1 MKKDELRKQQ
11 ALEYHAKG
19 RPGKIEV
26 VPTKEAKT
34 QRDLSLAYSPGVA
47 APCLEIAA
55 NPEDVYKYTAKGN
68 LVGVISN
75 GTAVL
80 GLGNI
85 GPEAG
90 KPVMEGKGVLFKI
103 FADIDVFDIEINET
117 DPEKFVQIV
126 QALEPT
132 FGGINLE
139 DIKSPEC
146 FYIERE
152 LKKRCKI
159 PIMHDDQHGTAII
172 SAAGLLNAL
181 EIQKKKIEK
190 VKFVVNGAGAA
201 AMACI
206 NLYESLGA
214 RHDNFMVFD
223 RKGILFKGREGVE
236 ELKVKYCVEA
246 KYKDYDLA
254 KAFKDAD
261 VFIGLS
267 AGNTVTTEMVK
278 SMAKNPIVF
287 AMANPDPEI
296 AYEIAIA
303 ARKDIIMATG
313 RSDFPNQVNNVL
325 GFPYIFRGA
334 LDVRATQINEEMKL
348 AAVKA
353 LAELT
358 KTPVPDI
365 VNLAYNEK
373 NISFGPTYIIP
384 KPLDPR
390 LLSTVAPA
398 VAKAAM
404 ESGIAKYPIKNWDE
418 YILGLN
424 KRLGLDNQL
433 SRVIGN
439 KARKDP
445 KRVVFADAE
454 NLKIL
459 KVAQLSQEEGI
470 AYPVLLGNE
479 SRIIKIAADNGI
491 DLEGMPIINPKDDK
505 HEDLRKKYGELFF
518 EKRQRKG
525 VNKYESYKVMK
536 DRNHFGCMLVES
548 GDADCMISGL
558 SRNYP
563 DTIRPA
569 IQIIGTEEGVKKIAG
584 MYIMFTKR
592 GPIFLADTTVNFN
605 PTAEELAEI
614 TLLVAKEIKQFN
626 IKPRIAMLSYSN
638 FGSSDSPEANLVRKA
653 REIVKEKEPTL
664 ICDGDVQGILAFN
677 KEILKENYPF
687 TELLDGEVNTLI
699 FPNLAAGNIAYN
711 LLQEIGG
718 ADSIGPILLGLKKP
732 VHVLQLG
739 SSIRS
744 ILNMV
749 MIAVVDAQMKCESNT
764 QEEIS
769 KSKWWKRFRK
779 ISHDI

>member
-1 MKKDELRKQQ
+1 MSKELSKQQ

-26 VPTKEAKT
+26 IPTKESKT

-47 APCLEIAA
+47 VPCLEIAA
-55 NPEDVYKYTAKGN
+55 NPEEVYKYTAKGN
-68 LVGVISN
+68 LIGVISN

-90 KPVMEGKGVLFKI
+90 KPVMEGKAVLFKI

-126 QALEPT
+126 KALEPT

-139 DIKSPEC
+139 DIKAPEC
-146 FYIERE
+146 FYIEQQ
-152 LKKRCKI
+152 LKEQLKI

-181 EIQKKKIEK
+181 ELQKKKIDK
-190 VKFVVNGAGAA
+190 VRIVVNGAGAA
-201 AMACI
+201 AMACMK
-206 NLYESLGA
+206 LYESLGA
-214 RHDNFMVFD
+214 KHGNFMVFD
-223 RKGILFKGREGVE
+223 KKGILYKGREDVE
-236 ELKVKYCVEA
+236 DLKKDFCVDE
-246 KYKDYDLA
+246 KFKDYDLV
-254 KAFKDAD
+254 KALIDAD

-267 AGNTVTTEMVK
+267 VGNVVSVEMVK
-278 SMAKNPIVF
+278 SMAKNPIIF
-287 AMANPDPEI
+287 ALANPDPEI
-296 AYEIAIA
+296 GYEAAVA
-303 ARKDIIMATG
+303 ARKDLIMATG
-313 RSDFPNQVNNVL
+313 RSDYPNQVNNVL

-334 LDVRATQINEEMKL
+334 LDVRATTINESMKM

-353 LAELT
+353 LAALT
-358 KTPVPDI
+358 KEAVPDM

-373 NISFGPTYIIP
+373 TISFGPDYIIP
-384 KPLDPR
+384 KALDPR

-404 ESGIAKYPIKNWDE
+404 ESGVAKYPITDWEAYKVE
-418 YILGLN
+418 LN

-454 NLKIL
+454 NIKIL
-459 KVAQLSQEEGI
+459 KVAQLVVDEGVG
-470 AYPVLLGNE
+470 YPILLGDVK
-479 SRIIKIAADNGI
+479 RILKLAANNSI
-491 DLEGMPIINPKDDK
+491 DIGDMPIIDPKDD
-505 HEDLRKKYGELFF
+505 EYDGLRKQFGGLFYA
-518 EKRQRKG
+518 KRQRKG
-525 VNKYESYKVMK
+525 INKHEAYKMMR
-536 DRNHFGCMLVES
+536 DRNYFGCMLVET
-548 GDADCMISGL
+548 GEADCMISGL
-558 SRNYP
+558 TRSYP
-563 DTIRPA
+563 ETIRPA
-569 IQIIGTEEGVKKIAG
+569 LQTIGTEDGVKKIAG
-584 MYIMFTKR
+584 MYILLTKR
-592 GPIFLADTTVNFN
+592 GPLFLADTTINFN

-614 TLLVAKEIKQFN
+614 TLLTAKEVKQFN
-626 IKPRIAMLSYSN
+626 IVPRIAMLSYSN

-653 REIVKEKEPTL
+653 RELVKAKDPTL

-677 KEILKENYPF
+677 KEILKDNYPF
-687 TELLDGEVNTLI
+687 TELLDGDVNTLI

-711 LLQEIGG
+711 LLQEVGG
-718 ADSIGPILLGLKKP
+718 ADAIGPILLGLKKP

-739 SSIRS
+739 SSLRS
-744 ILNMV
+744 IFNMV
-749 MIAVVDAQMKCESNT
+749 LIAVVDAQMKCETDT
-764 QEEIS
+764 QEAIS
-769 KSKWWKRFRK
+769 KSKWWKQFK
-779 ISHDI
+779 KTAHDL

>member
-1 MKKDELRKQQ
+1 MSKDLRKQQ
-11 ALEYHAKG
+11 ALEYHSKG

-26 VPTKEAKT
+26 VPTKETKT

-47 APCLEIAA
+47 EPCLEIAA
-55 NPEDVYKYTAKGN
+55 NPEDVYKYTSKGN

-117 DPEKFVQIV
+117 NPEKFVQIV

-139 DIKSPEC
+139 DIKAPEC
-146 FYIERE
+146 FYIEQE

-172 SAAGLLNAL
+172 SAAALLNAL
-181 EIQKKKIEK
+181 ILQKKKIDK
-190 VKFVVNGAGAA
+190 VRFVVNGAGAA

-206 NLYESLGA
+206 QLYESLGA
-214 RHDNFMVFD
+214 KHSNFMVFD
-223 RKGILFKGREGVE
+223 RKGILYKGRNDVE
-236 ELKVKYCVEA
+236 DLKQKFCVDA

-254 KAFKDAD
+254 KALKDAD

-267 AGNTVTTEMVK
+267 VGNVITPEIVK
-278 SMAKNPIVF
+278 SMARNPIVF
-287 AMANPDPEI
+287 AMANPNPEI
-296 AYEIAIA
+296 GYDIAVA

-334 LDVRATQINEEMKL
+334 LDVRATQINEAMKL

-353 LAELT
+353 LAELA
-358 KTPVPDI
+358 KAPVPDM

-373 NISFGPTYIIP
+373 NISFGPDYIIP

-404 ESGIAKYPIKNWDE
+404 ESGVAKYPITDWDKYVQE
-418 YILGLN
+418 LN
-424 KRLGLDNQL
+424 SRLGLDNQL
-433 SRVIGN
+433 SRVIGT

-454 NLKIL
+454 NIKIL
-459 KVAQLSQEEGI
+459 KVAQLVLEENV
-470 AYPVLLGNE
+470 AYPILLGKE
-479 SRIIKIAADNGI
+479 EKIQQIAAENGI
-491 DLEGMPIINPKDDK
+491 DIEGMPIINPKDDK
-505 HEDLRKKYGELFF
+505 HEGHRKLFGDLFF
-518 EKRQRKG
+518 NKRHRKG
-525 VNKYESYKVMK
+525 VNRYEAVKAMK
-536 DRNHFGCMLVES
+536 DRNHFGCMLIES
-548 GDADCMISGL
+548 GEADCMISGL

-569 IQIIGTEEGVKKIAG
+569 IQIIGTEDGVKKIAG

-592 GPIFLADTTVNFN
+592 GPLFLADTTVNFN

-614 TLLVAKEIKQFN
+614 TLLVAKEVKQFN
-626 IKPRIAMLSYSN
+626 IKPRVAMLSYSN
-638 FGSSDSPEANLVRKA
+638 FGSSDSPESNLVRKA
-653 REIVKEKEPTL
+653 REIVKQKDPSL
-664 ICDGDVQGILAFN
+664 SCDGEVQGILAFN

-687 TELLDGEVNTLI
+687 TELLNGEVNTLI

-711 LLQEIGG
+711 LLQEVAGT
-718 ADSIGPILLGLKKP
+718 DSIGPILLGLKKP

-739 SSIRS
+739 STIRS
-744 ILNMV
+744 IFNMV
-749 MIAVVDAQMKCESNT
+749 LIAVVDAQTKCKTNT
-764 QEEIS
+764 QEEVK
-769 KSKWWKRFRK
+769 KSKWWKRK
-779 ISHDI
+779 KSVTHDT

>member
-1 MKKDELRKQQ
+1 MSKDLRKQQ

-47 APCLEIAA
+47 APCLEIKD

-68 LVGVISN
+68 LVGVITN

-85 GPEAG
+85 GPAAS

-139 DIKSPEC
+139 DIKAPEC
-146 FYIERE
+146 FYIEQE

-159 PIMHDDQHGTAII
+159 PVMHDDQHGTAII
-172 SAAGLLNAL
+172 SSAALLNAL
-181 EIQKKKIEK
+181 ELQKKKIDK
-190 VKFVVNGAGAA
+190 VKFVINGAGAA

-206 NLYESLGA
+206 RLYISLGA
-214 RHDNFMVFD
+214 LHKNFIVFD
-223 RKGILFKGREGVE
+223 KDGVLHTGRKDIEEVKKLFYVDSKF
-236 ELKVKYCVEA
+236 A
-246 KYKDYDLA
+246 NYDLA
-254 KAFKDAD
+254 KAMKDAD

-267 AGNTVTTEMVK
+267 VGNVVTADMVK

-287 AMANPDPEI
+287 AMANPDSEI
-296 AYEIAIA
+296 AYDTGIA
-303 ARKDIIMATG
+303 ARKDIILATG

-334 LDVRATQINEEMKL
+334 LDVRATQINEAMKL

-365 VNLAYNEK
+365 VTLAYNEK
-373 NISFGPTYIIP
+373 SIVFGPTYIIP

-390 LLSTVAPA
+390 LLATIAPA

-404 ESGIAKYPIKNWDE
+404 ESGVAKYPILNWE
-418 YILGLN
+418 TYELELN

-459 KVAQLSQEEGI
+459 KVAQLVLEEGVG
-470 AYPVLLGNE
+470 YPILLGDE
-479 SRIIKIAADNGI
+479 SKILRIAKENGI
-491 DLEGMPIINPKDDK
+491 DLDDMPIVNPKD
-505 HEDLRKKYGELFF
+505 EALEETRRLYGDMFF
-518 EKRQRKG
+518 EKRKRKG
-525 VNKYESYKVMK
+525 LNKYEAYKIMK
-536 DRNHFGCMLVES
+536 DRNYFGCMMVEE
-548 GDADCMISGL
+548 GEADCMISGL

-569 IQIIGTEEGVKKIAG
+569 LQVIGTEDGVKKIAG

-592 GPIFLADTTVNFN
+592 GPLFLADTTVNFN
-605 PTAEELAEI
+605 PTSEELAEI
-614 TLLVAKEIKQFN
+614 TLLVAKEVAQFN

-638 FGSSDSPEANLVRKA
+638 FGSSDSAEANLVRKA
-653 REIVKEKEPTL
+653 REIVKQKAPNL
-664 ICDGDVQGILAFN
+664 ICDGEVQAFLAFN

-687 TELLDGEVNTLI
+687 TELLNGDVNTLI
-699 FPNLAAGNIAYN
+699 FPNLAAGNVAYN
-711 LLQEIGG
+711 LLQEVGG
-718 ADSIGPILLGLKKP
+718 ADSIGPVLLGLKKP

-744 ILNMV
+744 IFNMV
-749 MIAVVDAQMKCESNT
+749 LIAVVDAQQKTKTNT
-764 QEEIS
+764 SEQVK
-769 KSKWWKRFRK
+769 KSKWWKGFKRK
-779 ISHDI
+779 SHDL